1 MQTAITSDAESEIPV
16 HVISGERRSPESPPS
31 GMETITPTAHAY
43 QPMVVHVNARRRL
56 PASRALRS
64 NVATT
69 TGRYSAVSYTH
80 LTLPTILRV

>member
-16 HVISGERRSPESPPS
+16 HVISGESRSPESPPS

-43 QPMVVHVNARRRL
+43 HQPMVVHVNARLRL
-56 PASRALRS
+56 PASRARRS

-69 TGRYSAVSYTH
+69 TGRYSATRTAGENAKV
-80 LTLPTILRV
+80 